1 MKKSW
6 LLNKKVLIS
15 GASGG
20 LGLAISK
27 LLIEKYD
34 CKILGLARNEQKLI
48 NAKNSL
54 GAKKDNFDYLVMDV
68 SNAENWKNLTNFLTS
83 KNFSPDVLI
92 NNAGFMLNFAKF
104 DKYTDLEIEE
114 IINTNFKSCVYSVKY
129 LLPLLKQ
136 SKTPAIINVASAAG
150 LCAVVGQSMYCAT
163 KFAVKGFTES
173 LQQDYK
179 KQIFV
184 AGIYPGFIRTNI
196 LNRQSVDTKNNK
208 LINKLM
214 MPVEKA
220 SKKIVRGIA
229 KHKKRIVMG
238 FDGQSMNIFGRFFP
252 KFTPSII
259 RSVLK
264 ASKLELFNDVFE
276 YNKDTK

>member
-20 LGLAISK
+20 LGFAISK

-54 GAKKDNFDYLVMDV
+54 GAKKDNFDYLIMDV
-68 SNAENWKNLTNFLTS
+68 SNAENWKNLANSLTS

-229 KHKKRIVMG
+229 KRKKRIVMG
-238 FDGQSMNIFGRFFP
+238 FDGQSMNIFGRLFP